1 MTCSHVSRV
10 PAPWTPVP
18 CVQKVKSPEICV
30 SSGMWG
36 IPRILTCTL
45 PAGCDL
51 FASPQPC
58 TDADM
63 KLSRFLSLCVQGS
76 VGGVCACVST
86 HTQTI
91 HTKCGEGLD
100 APSKAYLTHHTVDTS
115 QLHMWSSCFWKLLCL
130 PHYQSFLPAS
140 SPLHRPG

>member
-1 MTCSHVSRV
+1 MTCSHKSAESQPPGLQFHVCRKSRALRFV
-10 PAPWTPVP
+10 L
-18 CVQKVKSPEICV
+18 VQGCGPD
-30 SSGMWG
+30 
-36 IPRILTCTL
+36 PHCTL

>member
-1 MTCSHVSRV
+1 MTCSHKSAEFQPPGLQFHVCRKSR
-10 PAPWTPVP
+10 A
-18 CVQKVKSPEICV
+18 PEICV
-30 SSGMWG
+30 SC
-36 IPRILTCTL
+36 ILTCTL